1 MDTRKLKHDN
11 QKVIK
16 DIIDN
21 NKKVRENGI
30 RRISDQQDIVLKD
43 TLKHLEKKLP
53 INMSDANKKAQDVID
68 YYQPSWR
75 IDESNS
81 SSKFF
86 FSSRLTEEEEIE
98 HKRILEKIDKLPP
111 KEKARAMFSVRV

>member
-86 FSSRLTEEEEIE
+86 FSSRLTEEEVI
-98 HKRILEKIDKLPP
+98 
-111 KEKARAMFSVRV
+111 S